1 MTTGWDTLIQ
11 SYPSEASQASTGGSG
26 QRVDAAFVVNG
37 LVQRGV
43 PQHIAEGFALN
54 IKDESGFDPGVNER
68 TPTVAGSR
76 GGFGLYQLTG
86 PRRRAYEAFAAQ
98 KGVALDDPNA
108 QLDFAVLELQGPEQ
122 RAASKIYATST
133 AGEAAAA
140 ITTYFLRPA
149 AVNRDRRVEKYL
161 SGATPDFGA
170 SSGQDSA
177 LPNSSRLWLDL
188 GKQPGQ
194 AQAQFPQQLAA
205 QPNRLWLN
213 LGASNG

>member
-11 SYPSEASQASTGGSG
+11 SYAPKASSGGSG
-26 QRVDAAFVVNG
+26 QRVDAAFVVDG

-43 PQHIAEGFALN
+43 PKHIAEGFALN
-54 IKDESGFDPGVNER
+54 IGDESGFDPGVNER

-98 KGVALDDPNA
+98 KGVALNDPDA
-108 QLDFAVLELQGPEQ
+108 QLDFAVLELQGSEK
-122 RAASKIYATST
+122 RAASKIYATDT

-140 ITTYFLRPA
+140 ITTWFLRPA
-149 AVNRDRRVEKYL
+149 AVNRDRRVKKYL

-170 SSGQDSA
+170 ST

-194 AQAQFPQQLAA
+194 AQSPQLIAA
-205 QPNRLWLN
+205 QPDRLWLN
-213 LGASNG
+213 LGAPNG